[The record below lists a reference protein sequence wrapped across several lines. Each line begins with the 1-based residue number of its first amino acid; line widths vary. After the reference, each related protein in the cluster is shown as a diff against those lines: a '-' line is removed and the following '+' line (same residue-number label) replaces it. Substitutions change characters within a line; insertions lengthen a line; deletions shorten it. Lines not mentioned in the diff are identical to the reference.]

1 MTKEYAID
9 WKISTYW
16 TAEYEDHGDGT
27 CTLISWYRDG
37 RREGTDCPR
46 VWIEELSTK
55 GRIADVLHI
64 YEKGVMNY
72 DRGDKIKVLRIRN
85 KQHVFSY
92 GREPVVKV

>member
-1 MTKEYAID
+1 MTKKYAID
-9 WKISTYW
+9 WKINTYW

-37 RREGTDCPR
+37 RREGIDCPR
-46 VWIEELSTK
+46 CNIEELS

-64 YEKGVMNY
+64 YEKGSMNY
-72 DRGDKIKVLRIRN
+72 DCGDEIEVLRIRN

-92 GREPVVKV
+92 NSDPVVKV